1 MVQAQ
6 IVIGEDRGVSFAALP
21 GDGDRTPEGLD
32 DFLVIAA
39 LLLLQRLTFIL
50 RQLPVEIF
58 GQPLLRFLR

>member
-1 MVQAQ
+1 
-6 IVIGEDRGVSFAALP
+6 
-21 GDGDRTPEGLD
+21 
-32 DFLVIAA
+32 VIAA